1 MQDCDTE
8 HDRSQDLDFVE
19 TFAEGTVR
27 CLTDVVNRLL
37 DTLARNCAP
46 HERWHRYVL
55 QHMEL
60 TRDRPPSSI
69 GTPLAA
75 PVDRSLSGSTERSH
89 SAGGASDTTKGTP
102 IFFLMLAVVCNY
114 SDFRNSA

>member
-27 CLTDVVNRLL
+27 CLTDVVNRL

-60 TRDRPPSSI
+60 TRDRPPSSV

-89 SAGGASDTTKGTP
+89 SGGASDTTKGTP